1 MKMNEFRTKC
11 LYGVGLGPGDPE
23 LITLKALRVIRASEV
38 LVAPSSKR
46 VLRILEQILTPEE
59 LAQKKVETVS
69 LPMNADSIIIESNY
83 IGAVD
88 IICNQLEES
97 KTVSYLTIGDPTLY
111 SSFTPIR
118 KLVETKGYDTE
129 IINGIP
135 SFLAVAASCN
145 ETLIYGKERLEILPS
160 NYSHNTRVYM
170 KNKSS
175 IQDLLSSLEKE
186 SSEHPIKVF
195 GATNCGYEDEKR
207 YYNLEELISD
217 PPESYFTTIIVKEID
232 D

>member
-1 MKMNEFRTKC
+1 MTELRTNC

-23 LITLKALRVIRASEV
+23 LITLKALRIILASEV

-46 VLRILEQILTPEE
+46 VLGILEQILTPDE
-59 LAQKKVETVS
+59 LAQKKVETVF
-69 LPMNADSIIIESNY
+69 LPMNTHSISIESSY
-83 IGAVD
+83 TELVD
-88 IICNQLEES
+88 IIFKQLEES

-118 KLVETKGYDTE
+118 KLAEAKGYDTE

-160 NYSHNTRVYM
+160 N
-170 KNKSS
+170 
-175 IQDLLSSLEKE
+175 
-186 SSEHPIKVF
+186 
-195 GATNCGYEDEKR
+195 
-207 YYNLEELISD
+207 
-217 PPESYFTTIIVKEID
+217 
-232 D
+232 